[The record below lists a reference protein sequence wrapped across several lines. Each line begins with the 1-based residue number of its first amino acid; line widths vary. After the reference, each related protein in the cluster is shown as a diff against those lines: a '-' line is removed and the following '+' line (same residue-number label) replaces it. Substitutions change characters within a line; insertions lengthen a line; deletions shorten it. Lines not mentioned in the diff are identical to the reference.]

1 MPPPFDKPASLF
13 DLSGRVALVTG
24 ATRGLGAVF
33 TLALAAAGAH
43 VVVNGRD
50 QAAIDTSCAALRDQG
65 FAVSGA
71 RFDVTAPD
79 ATAAA
84 IVGIAQ
90 RHGRLDIVVNNA
102 ATTVRKP
109 LMELTDDDWRAVQ
122 EANLGACWRLSREAA
137 RVMVPAR
144 FGRII
149 MISSINAVIA
159 RPTISP
165 YVSAKAGLEGLTR
178 ALAVELAPHGIT
190 VNALAPGYFLTEGN
204 APARQADP
212 AFEGRISARIPAGRW
227 GQPNELAAAIVYLA
241 SPHAAFTNGTVLT
254 VDGAM
259 TAAI

>member
-1 MPPPFDKPASLF
+1 MTPTFAAPASLF

-33 TLALAAAGAH
+33 ARALAAAGAH

-50 QAAIDTSCAALRDQG
+50 QAAIDTSCAVLREQG
-65 FAVSGA
+65 FAASGA
-71 RFDVTAPD
+71 CFDVTKAD
-79 ATAAA
+79 ASVAA
-84 IVGIAQ
+84 IADIAQ
-90 RHGRLDIVVNNA
+90 RHGRLEILVNNA

-109 LMELTDDDWRAVQ
+109 LTELTDDDWRAVQ

-137 RVMVPAR
+137 RAMVPAR

-149 MISSINAVIA
+149 MISSVNAVIA
-159 RPTISP
+159 RPAISP

-212 AFEGRISARIPAGRW
+212 TFEGRIAARIPAGRW
-227 GQPNELAAAIVYLA
+227 GQPNELAAALVYFA

>member
-1 MPPPFDKPASLF
+1 MAAPVTAATLF
-13 DLSGRVALVTG
+13 DLTGRVALVTG

-33 TLALAAAGAH
+33 ARALASAGAH

-50 QAAIDTSCAALRDQG
+50 QVAIDARCAALRSEG
-65 FAVSGA
+65 FAASSA
-71 RFDVTAPD
+71 CFDVTD
-79 ATAAA
+79 ARACANA
-84 IVGIAQ
+84 MQ
-90 RHGRLDIVVNNA
+90 RVANQLGRIDILVNNA

-109 LMELTDDDWRAVQ
+109 LLETTDEEWRAVQ
-122 EANLGACWRLSREAA
+122 DANLGACWRLSREAA
-137 RVMVPAR
+137 RVMIPAR

-178 ALAVELAPHGIT
+178 ALAVELAPSGIT
-190 VNALAPGYFLTEGN
+190 VNALAPGYFRSEGN
-204 APARQADP
+204 AEMRRTDP
-212 AFEGRISARIPAGRW
+212 TFEDRIASRIPAGRW
-227 GQPNELAAAIVYLA
+227 GEPDELSAAMVYLA
-241 SPHAAFTNGTVLT
+241 SPGAAFTNGTVLT